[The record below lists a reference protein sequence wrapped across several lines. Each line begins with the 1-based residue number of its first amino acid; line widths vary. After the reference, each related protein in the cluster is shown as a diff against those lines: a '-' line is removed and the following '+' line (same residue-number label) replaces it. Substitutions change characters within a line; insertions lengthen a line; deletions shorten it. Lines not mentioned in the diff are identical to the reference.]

1 MLQAHSLLWH
11 YLWAAPNLLLLL
23 LAFILWK
30 RGTFRQFPAFFA
42 FATLG
47 AVGELGV
54 YAAVVLP
61 IVSPVMYWR
70 TDWANLILEA
80 VLKFALIGEIF
91 SVLVGAYASL
101 ARLGKNLICSIGVIL
116 IFTAVILAAYA
127 PLKAYFRIVYGDN
140 LLRQTTFFVETGVL
154 LFIFLFSSY
163 FRLHW
168 PPQLFG
174 IALGLSI
181 SACVHLATWASID
194 NAGFTLHTRTLLS
207 FLNMATYHF
216 CVLVWC
222 YYLLVP
228 QELPVQSAVPLSVP
242 ENNLAVWNRELERLL
257 HK

>member
-54 YAAVVLP
+54 YAAVVSP
-61 IVSPVMYWR
+61 AVSAAMYWR
-70 TDWANLILEA
+70 VDWGNLILEV

-91 SVLVGAYASL
+91 SLLLAAYTCL
-101 ARLGKNLICSIGVIL
+101 AQLGKRLICAIGIIL
-116 IFTAVILAAYA
+116 IFTAVVLAAYA
-127 PLKAYFRIVYGDN
+127 PAKAYFPIVYGDN
-140 LLRQTTFFVETGVL
+140 LLKQATFFVETGVL
-154 LFIFLFSSY
+154 LSIFLFSSY
-163 FRLHW
+163 FHLHW
-168 PPQLFG
+168 PRQLFG
-174 IALGLSI
+174 IALGVSI
-181 SACVHLATWASID
+181 SSCVHLATWGSIN
-194 NAGFTLHTRTLLS
+194 NAGFTLHTRILLS

-228 QELPVQSAVPLSVP
+228 QELPVQPAVPLP

-257 HK
+257 QQ